1 MVFMKILIGGA
12 WPYANG
18 SLHIGHLSSLIGG
31 DVLARYHRLRGD
43 TVCYVSGSDCHG
55 TPITIKAR
63 REGVHPSSIAEH
75 YHREFEDSFRRLG
88 FTYDSYGCTTS
99 SYHKAFV
106 REFFTAL
113 RRKGFL
119 YEKEVEQ
126 AFCAKCGQFLPDRF
140 VIGNCP
146 VCGKNAKGDQC
157 DHCGSL
163 LDPVQLSDRR
173 CGICSTEP
181 EFRKSTHLFIP
192 LSRLEKEIRDYLD
205 KAEHWRANAVGLTGR
220 YLDEGLHD
228 RAATRDIDW
237 GIDVPIPGFE
247 DKKIYVW
254 LEAVLGYLS
263 GCRQWCEK
271 TGNSFETF
279 WNPDSDDVRHYYV
292 HGKDNIPFHT
302 VILPALLLAHGGLR
316 LPDRI
321 VSAEYETL
329 EGRKISTSE
338 NWAVWIPYLLEQYQP
353 DSIRYFFIANG
364 PEKKDS
370 DFSWLEFVNTH
381 NADLA
386 GQFGNLVNRT
396 LVFIQKSYGARVPE
410 GCPDAQIGPVIEE
423 AFRRCGEFIEEGAF
437 RDALQ
442 SAFSL
447 VRFANKYFDDRKP
460 WITVREAPEDC
471 AQTLFSLVQI
481 IGNLSVLLE
490 PFIPF
495 SCEKTRKMLG
505 DLEPSGWKPVF
516 VEAGRRLNEPEILF
530 KRLDKKVAEEELQ
543 RLRER
548 TTPT

>member
-1 MVFMKILIGGA
+1 MKILIGGA

-63 REGVHPSSIAEH
+63 REGVHPSAIAER

-88 FTYDSYGCTTS
+88 FTYDSYGCTMS
-99 SYHKAFV
+99 PSHKAFV
-106 REFFTAL
+106 REFFITL
-113 RRKGFL
+113 QRKGFL

-126 AFCAKCGQFLPDRF
+126 AFCAQCDQFLPDLF
-140 VIGNCP
+140 VVGNCP

-163 LDPVQLSDRR
+163 LDPIQLSERR
-173 CGICSTEP
+173 CGICGAEP
-181 EFRKSTHLFIP
+181 DIRKSVHLFIP
-192 LSRLEKEIRDYLD
+192 LSRLEKEIRAYLD
-205 KAEHWRANAVGLTGR
+205 KAEHWRANAIGLTGR

-237 GIDVPIPGFE
+237 GIDVPLPGFE
-247 DKKIYVW
+247 SKKIYVW

-263 GCRQWCEK
+263 GCRQWCED
-271 TGNSFETF
+271 TGNSFEAF
-279 WNPDSDDVRHYYV
+279 WDPGSGDVRHYYV

-338 NWAVWIPYLLEQYQP
+338 NWAVWLPYLLERYQP

-370 DFSWLEFVNTH
+370 DFSWQEFVNTH
-381 NADLA
+381 NANLT

-396 LVFIQKSYGARVPE
+396 LVFIQKYFGSRVPE
-410 GCPDAQIGPVIEE
+410 GCLDEQIGPVLEE
-423 AFRRCGEFIEEGAF
+423 TFRQCGEFIEDGAF

-442 SAFSL
+442 TAFSL
-447 VRFANKYFDDRKP
+447 VRFANKYFDDKKP
-460 WITVREAPEDC
+460 WITVREEPGDC
-471 AQTLFSLVQI
+471 AKTLFSLAQLI
-481 IGNLSVLLE
+481 ANLSVLLE

-495 SCEKTRKMLG
+495 SCRKTREMLG
-505 DLEPSGWKPVF
+505 GLEPAGWKPVLI
-516 VEAGRRLNEPEILF
+516 EPGRRLDEPEILF
-530 KRLDKKVAEEELQ
+530 RRLDKKVAEEELQ

-548 TTPT
+548 P